1 MRIEVIS
8 SVNEARADRFTHR
21 TAIVIDVL
29 RATSTVVS
37 ALKAGASSI
46 YPVETVLE
54 ARTFQ
59 RQGYTLAGERFC
71 RKIPGFEL
79 GNSPEDF
86 NSETVE
92 GRRIVMTTTN
102 GTRAIH
108 KAMRADFVLCAA
120 LLNASACARA
130 AMDLRRDIVLLCAG
144 CHDDFALEDGL
155 CAGLLID
162 RLQALSPAA
171 IDVDDFG
178 TAMQG
183 FYISSKERISESLK
197 GSSSGKRLLK
207 MGFGRDIDFCAQ
219 TDTSSIVPKLQGDMI
234 IVG

>member
-29 RATSTVVS
+29 RATSTMVT
-37 ALKAGASSI
+37 ALSAGAASI

-54 ARTFQ
+54 ARTLQ

-86 NSETVE
+86 TPEVVE
-92 GRRIVMTTTN
+92 GRRLVLTTTN

-108 KAMRADFVLCAA
+108 KAMRADFVLSAA
-120 LLNASACARA
+120 LLNASACARS
-130 AMDLRRDIVLLCAG
+130 AMELRRDVVLLCAG

-155 CAGLLID
+155 CAGLIID
-162 RLQALSPAA
+162 RMQALSSTS

-183 FYISSKERISESLK
+183 FYQSSKERITEILK
-197 GSSSGKRLLK
+197 GSSSGKRLIK
-207 MGFGRDIDFCAQ
+207 MGFSRDIDRCAQ
-219 TDTSSIVPKLQGDMI
+219 VDTSSIVPKLQGDMI
-234 IVG
+234 IIG